1 MAMVSMSKLLA
12 DARRGGY
19 AVCYCE
25 AWSLES
31 FQAEVEAA
39 EEARSPVI
47 AGFNGGFLMHPGQ
60 KRAEN
65 LSFYAGLGS
74 SLAKARVPAALI
86 LNESKSLTQIEE
98 AIDLGFNAVMVENEG
113 IEMDDYRRL
122 VQQVVAK
129 ARPNG
134 VSVEAQAWHLADA
147 SSQGRAEPT
156 TPEGARAFV
165 EETGID
171 ALGVAVGNVHI
182 MMTEE
187 SLPLDLSALAEIGKA
202 VSVPLV
208 LHGGT
213 GISFEDARRSVRLG
227 VAKVNFG
234 TGLKQ
239 AYLAAIAEKP
249 ATYHEPMSP
258 HPFIGMGGEN
268 DILIA
273 GRGGRKA
280 QMPRSDTGVG
290 FIRKGRKSSGNRNYP
305 RHVAISFHSAGRRE
319 TAITGQFR

>member
-12 DARRGGY
+12 DARQGGY

-39 EEARSPVI
+39 EELRSPVI
-47 AGFNGGFLMHPGQ
+47 AGFNGGFLMHPGR

-65 LSFYAGLGS
+65 LSFYASLGL
-74 SLAKARVPAALI
+74 SLAKASVPAALI
-86 LNESKSLTQIEE
+86 LNESKSLAQIEE

-113 IEMDDYRRL
+113 FELDEYRRL
-122 VQQVVAK
+122 VKRVVAT
-129 ARPNG
+129 AHLHG
-134 VSVEAQAWHLADA
+134 VSVEAQVGHLADA
-147 SSQGRAEPT
+147 SSNGHGQPT
-156 TPEGARAFV
+156 TPQAARTFA

-182 MMTEE
+182 LTKGN
-187 SLPLDLSALAEIGKA
+187 SPLDLSALEEIA
-202 VSVPLV
+202 NIVSTPLV

-213 GISFEDARRSVRLG
+213 GIPLQDARRSVQLG

-239 AYLAAIAEKP
+239 AYLAAIGEKL
-249 ATYHEPMSP
+249 ARYHEPMSP
-258 HPFIGMGGEN
+258 HPFIGMGGEG
-268 DILIA
+268 DVLMA
-273 GRGGRKA
+273 GREAVRTKCLDLMRAWGSAGKA
-280 QMPRSDTGVG
+280 QDPGGEPLPS
-290 FIRKGRKSSGNRNYP
+290 
-305 RHVAISFHSAGRRE
+305 
-319 TAITGQFR
+319 